1 MKKCIF
7 IPLVLTAFAF
17 VSCSNRATKTKSAL
31 QAFTTH
37 HTDGRTKPSLHVLP
51 VHDIS
56 GADLNWSLSSEMDST
71 VLSNLSK
78 EGQVYVF
85 PKEKTEAC
93 VSQLATSDLTSR
105 LNDLVKIFH
114 PAEFLVEL
122 EIVDHHEETGKTDY
136 KLPTHMEGDAV
147 KVIVAKVRVRLFD
160 LRSAKSKMILQEI
173 VEVDHFVDRNKTSA
187 RYEVAGLGTKA
198 YSKTPLGTA
207 HRRLAEEVSDRI
219 EQYIAIAKSRRN
231 AP

>member
-1 MKKCIF
+1 MKKCAF
-7 IPLVLTAFAF
+7 IPLILTALAF
-17 VSCSNRATKTKSAL
+17 VGCSNNTTKTKSAA
-31 QAFTTH
+31 QGFTLH

-56 GADLNWSLSSEMDST
+56 GSNLNWSLSSEMDST
-71 VLSNLSK
+71 ILGNLSE

-85 PKEKTEAC
+85 PKEDTESC
-93 VSQLATSDLTSR
+93 VAQLATSDLTSR

-122 EIVDHHEETGKTDY
+122 EVVDHHEEIANADY
-136 KLPTHMEGDAV
+136 KLPTHMEGDSV
-147 KVIVAKVRVRLFD
+147 KVIVAKMRVRLFD

-187 RYEVAGLGTKA
+187 RYEVAGLSTKA
-198 YSKTPLGTA
+198 YKKTPLGTA
-207 HRRLAEEVSDRI
+207 HRKLAKEVSGRI